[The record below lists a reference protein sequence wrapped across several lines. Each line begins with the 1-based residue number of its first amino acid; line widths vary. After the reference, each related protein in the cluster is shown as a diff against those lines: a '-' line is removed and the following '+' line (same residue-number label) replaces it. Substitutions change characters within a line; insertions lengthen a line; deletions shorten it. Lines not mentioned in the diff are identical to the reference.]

1 MSKRDALVLRVAA
14 GWTVFVWATFI
25 RNMIRSDTQ
34 STGFKV
40 VHSVIAVVS
49 LGFAVALWMIAGRGR
64 KQAGVEVD
72 QSAAAG

>member
-1 MSKRDALVLRVAA
+1 MSKRDAVVLRVAA

-49 LGFAVALWMIAGRGR
+49 LGFAAAMWVIAGRSR
-64 KQAGVEVD
+64 KAAEKVE
-72 QSAAAG
+72 AH

>member
-1 MSKRDALVLRVAA
+1 MTKRDALVLRVAA

-49 LGFAVALWMIAGRGR
+49 LAFAVAMWTIASRGR
-64 KQAGVEVD
+64 KQAELD
-72 QSAAAG
+72 EHTLNR